1 MKTINQD
8 GAVAAVF
15 EMSLQELSLVRRYVV
30 VDVIRDLS
38 TYILAV

>member
-15 EMSLQELSLVRRYVV
+15 EMSFQELPLVRRYVV